1 MDLPAPRFTWALPT
15 LCSVCRAWAAE
26 RVCDACHERFAAPH
40 VRCVRCALPVPAGVM
55 HCAGCLREPPSLD
68 ATIAAVDYRFPW
80 DGVVAAFKFR
90 AGLDLAGA
98 LASMVENAVL
108 RASSPLPLP
117 TLLLPVPLSRERLAE
132 RGYNQAAVLARHLAR
147 RLGITLEQRLLR
159 RLVDTPHQADLP
171 RERRLA
177 NLRGA
182 FGVEPRRALHLRG
195 RSVAL
200 VDDVMTTGT
209 TLAEAARTLKA
220 AGAAGVQAWVFA
232 RTPAPEDR

>member
-1 MDLPAPRFTWALPT
+1 MDLPTRRRTLPT

-26 RVCDACHERFAAPH
+26 RVCEACTQRFAAPLA
-40 VRCVRCALPVPAGVM
+40 RCVSCALPVPAGVT
-55 HCAGCLREPPSLD
+55 HCAACQRQPPPLD
-68 ATIAAVDYRFPW
+68 ASIAAVDYRFPW

-98 LASMVENAVL
+98 LAAMIESAVR
-108 RASSPLPLP
+108 RAASPLP

-132 RGYNQAAVLARHLAR
+132 RGYNQAGVLARQLAR
-147 RLGITLEQRLLR
+147 RLGIAQEPRLLR

-182 FGVEPRRALHLRG
+182 FGVEPRRAPQLRG

-220 AGAAGVQAWVFA
+220 AGAASVQAWVFA
-232 RTPAPEDR
+232 RTPPPDDR